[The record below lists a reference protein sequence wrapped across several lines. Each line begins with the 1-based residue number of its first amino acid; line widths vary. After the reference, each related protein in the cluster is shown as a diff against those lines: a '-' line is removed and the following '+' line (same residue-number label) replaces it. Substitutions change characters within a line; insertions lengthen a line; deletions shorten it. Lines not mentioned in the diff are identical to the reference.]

1 MVSSAAPNAL
11 AASVI
16 SLGFTVAGK
25 PVTGLTVNGSSIRT
39 CRMLTVAVGAP
50 STIEG
55 AAANQASHAPKSLR
69 PRDHAARAPGDVLAR
84 PEHREVVGEED
95 PRRGGKEPQRQHE
108 LDPAGQRVGAD
119 GRQLDLAREARA
131 GDDLERVAVDLAE

>member
-16 SLGFTVAGK
+16 RLGFTVAGK

-39 CRMLTVAVGAP
+39 CRMLTVAVGLP

-55 AAANQASHAPKSLR
+55 
-69 PRDHAARAPGDVLAR
+69 
-84 PEHREVVGEED
+84 
-95 PRRGGKEPQRQHE
+95 
-108 LDPAGQRVGAD
+108 
-119 GRQLDLAREARA
+119 
-131 GDDLERVAVDLAE
+131 